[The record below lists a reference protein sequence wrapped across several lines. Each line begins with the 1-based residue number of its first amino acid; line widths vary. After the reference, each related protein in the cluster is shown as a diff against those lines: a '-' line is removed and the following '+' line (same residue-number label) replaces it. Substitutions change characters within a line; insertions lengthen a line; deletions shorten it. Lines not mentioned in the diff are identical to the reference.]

1 MDLNLGNLLLF
12 IPLIAGLVLA
22 YHLVFKVQLPGQG
35 LWKIITYFLGIVIV
49 LIGVYFIVAQLFAS
63 FTNELLDAGASAEWQ
78 QVMNKSEAI
87 IDSAFNTG
95 SENGN
100 AGGGAPVSTQ
110 QPPPSIIVLTPTPV
124 NGNSG
129 GGGGGEESGGIYYTV
144 VQGDTLS
151 SIAARFSTTVSA
163 IMAANGLNSDLI
175 YVGQVLYIPT

>member
-12 IPLIAGLVLA
+12 IPLIAGLILA

-63 FTNELLDAGASAEWQ
+63 FTNELLDAGASPEWQ

-87 IDSAFNTG
+87 IDSAFNSG
-95 SENGN
+95 SENDN
-100 AGGGAPVSTQ
+100 AGGGMPAPTQ

-124 NGNSG
+124 GGDSG
-129 GGGGGEESGGIYYTV
+129 GGGGESTGVYYTV

-151 SIAARFSTTVSA
+151 SIASRFNTTVSA
-163 IMAANGLNSDLI
+163 IMAANGLTSDLI
-175 YVGQVLYIPT
+175 YVGQVLYIPN